1 MGFRANA
8 NLICLAEMKLTSRS
22 LYERFNLSLLRPT
35 GDEQEEMKGEEE
47 DEANDC
53 LRDSG
58 CFIPAECSD
67 S

>member
-1 MGFRANA
+1 
-8 NLICLAEMKLTSRS
+8 MKLTSRS
-22 LYERFNLSLLRPT
+22 LYERFNLSLHRPT

-47 DEANDC
+47 DESNDC